1 MSFQIKLISYHSQS
15 FSDPVASVGPSFVEQ
30 VSAMASNELITWW
43 HDNHILEKRELT
55 PEEDRLVVRSPHFD
69 VCAWVAGGTTPKQ
82 RSFTYFSWPRMG
94 RQKWGY
100 WKDDG
105 AEKFDENCCTCS
117 WSHCLYSTDIFL
129 EVTIVGDEDYGD
141 LADKVTLRPKSLVET
156 SDGKFWKIENAGKNK
171 FHIQIPYSEQGF
183 RFSLEFDW
191 EMFTLKH
198 GWSEIADI
206 PRNALIIFVEPISR
220 QVKPEDFY
228 LLEEREEKIHYLD
241 PDRDF
246 PLNLDTMI
254 KSILYFRPGVY
265 AMAWDYHAYLPN
277 SVEWIYLAPGA
288 YVKGAFQF
296 RGEAGQTPSR
306 LRITGAGTLS
316 GEKYVYECDKEN
328 GFKTRPW
335 HLPGGSY
342 EGRCLKM
349 LEFFS
354 PENMSQSLEVCG
366 ITITNPPFHTFTVY
380 GALDKADAKF
390 ASRMSHYHLVG
401 AWYYQT
407 DGVELPSWSTF
418 CDSFIQSHDDGI
430 KLYWSDVTVKNIICW
445 FQGNGG
451 VLQFGWKPRNLA
463 RVLCDNICVIH
474 DLSRYKGAS
483 NCAII
488 CQADLIIDSDK
499 GTAHEYNIEDLN
511 FRDIRVEGRCMCPI
525 RLSMQSK
532 VQNIRIQD
540 FSVEVWD
547 GSGDKCM
554 LKNFGKNQQVS
565 EHFEQMSGGKVFL
578 DIVNFKIGSQMVTFS
593 NATTVARMEV
603 DPIFE
608 GKWSLSTAE
617 TGAAS
622 SVAG

>member
-1 MSFQIKLISYHSQS
+1 
-15 FSDPVASVGPSFVEQ
+15 
-30 VSAMASNELITWW
+30 
-43 HDNHILEKRELT
+43 
-55 PEEDRLVVRSPHFD
+55 
-69 VCAWVAGGTTPKQ
+69 
-82 RSFTYFSWPRMG
+82 MG

-129 EVTIVGDEDYGD
+129 EVTILGDKDYGD

-156 SDGKFWKIENAGKNK
+156 SDGKFWKIENAGNNK
-171 FHIQIPYSEQGF
+171 IHIQIPYSEQGF
-183 RFSLEFDW
+183 RFSVEFEW
-191 EMFTLKH
+191 ERFTLKH

-246 PLNLDTMI
+246 PLNIDAMT
-254 KSILYFRPGVY
+254 KSILYFQPGVY

-316 GEKYVYECDKEN
+316 GEKYVYECDKDN

-354 PENMSQSLEVCG
+354 PENMSQSLEVSG

-380 GALDKADAKF
+380 GALDKEDAKF
-390 ASRMSHYHLVG
+390 ASRVSHYHLVG

-407 DGVELPSWSTF
+407 DGVELPSWSTL

-430 KLYWSDVTVKNIICW
+430 KLYWSDVMVKNITCW

-474 DLSRYKGAS
+474 DLSCYKGAS

-488 CQADLIIDSDK
+488 CQADLIVDSDK
-499 GTAHEYNIEDLN
+499 GTAHEYSIEDLN
-511 FRDIRVEGRCMCPI
+511 FRDIHVEGRCMCPI
-525 RLSMQSK
+525 RLSLQSK

-540 FSVEVWD
+540 FSVEGWD

-554 LKNFGKNQQVS
+554 LKNFGKNQQVT

-578 DIVNFKIGSQMVTFS
+578 DIVNFKIGRQMVTFS
-593 NATTVARMEV
+593 NATTLGRMEV

-617 TGAAS
+617 TGAATLAVHPPPTEMQKANLVDCFHVWENS
-622 SVAG
+622 PLAVNFVLVPHYCRFWI